1 MTVYF
6 SNVIINII
14 VNPFVNES
22 IYSDGQQFHQYE
34 QLFLNSNK
42 NSSNPAHGELQSM
55 QHYVKKFVG
64 GLRQV
69 GGFLQ
74 VLWSPAPI

>member
-22 IYSDGQQFHQYE
+22 IYSDGQQFHQCQQNE

-42 NSSNPAHGELQSM
+42 NSSNPAHGEL
-55 QHYVKKFVG
+55 
-64 GLRQV
+64 
-69 GGFLQ
+69 
-74 VLWSPAPI
+74 